1 MLELSWTPSLAL
13 NVFGN
18 GMKLK
23 SSFMSSLVLA
33 ENGELELN
41 EDEFAESEE

>member
-1 MLELSWTPSLAL
+1 MLELSWMPSLAL
-13 NVFGN
+13 NAFGN
-18 GMKLK
+18 GIKLK

-33 ENGELELN
+33 QNVELELT